1 MRKKSEQKAQALPVV
16 EVQEVQRRL
25 FIVTDRIQGFVGK
38 RHISHVRGDKVYLSD
53 DEANVFKDSILEI

>member
-53 DEANVFKDSILEI
+53 DEAKVFKDSILEI